1 MLTKEN
7 SKLIIELSKKIS
19 ESYPISELAKKTQ
32 KKSYSWVFNLIK
44 KYQKEDV
51 IVIEKRGKINFC
63 KLNLENPLTFNYLA
77 IAESFNFKNR
87 KLPFKEIEKV
97 FNLIPISYFTLLITG
112 SYAKGNATSKS
123 DLDIVVIVDDK
134 INEKEIS
141 NILLQKG
148 ELMIPKVHPY
158 VFRKSDFLEMLL
170 NKEVNYGKLM
180 VKNKIIVF
188 GAENYY
194 LILKEAVENGF
205 KS

>member
-1 MLTKEN
+1 MINCTQPN
-7 SKLIIELSKKIS
+7 LSLLVLCQYK
-19 ESYPISELAKKTQ
+19 
-32 KKSYSWVFNLIK
+32 
-44 KYQKEDV
+44 
-51 IVIEKRGKINFC
+51 FC

-97 FNLIPISYFTLLITG
+97 FNLIPISYFTFLITG
-112 SYAKGNATSKS
+112 SYAEGKATNKS
-123 DLDIVVIVDDK
+123 DLDTVIIVDDK
-134 INEKEIS
+134 TNEKEIL

-170 NKEVNYGKLM
+170 NKEVNYGKLI

-205 KS
+205 KG